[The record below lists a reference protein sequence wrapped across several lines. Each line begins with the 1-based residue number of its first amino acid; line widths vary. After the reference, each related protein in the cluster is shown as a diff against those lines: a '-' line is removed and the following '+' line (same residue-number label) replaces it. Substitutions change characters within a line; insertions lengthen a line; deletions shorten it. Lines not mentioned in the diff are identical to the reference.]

1 MALEEINVSII
12 PADGTGE
19 EHIIDQVPISP
30 GDTAADIIE
39 MLGRSP
45 DDFFLAPLNGRAFQK
60 TDVVYPR
67 VANGDML
74 AITPDM
80 EAGLFGTGSKKEAG
94 AEAPVSA
101 KRAASGVNML
111 GRVFAHQKGWEEKP
125 IGVFHGVL
133 ATPFGPLKAR
143 ISCFSGG
150 KVRNI
155 EIHNP
160 PREIWQAKH
169 PHKVCFLA
177 RGENWYELHMIDAP
191 RTVDEAIL
199 NAERTINEAYLI
211 LHGGDQAP
219 RFRAQIEAKAIE
231 AYSRHS
237 RRPATPIRNGQIRDA
252 NIADPEIDRILR
264 EADAKLTLGDIFR
277 WGRD

>member
-1 MALEEINVSII
+1 MALEERNVSII

-60 TDVVYPR
+60 TDVVWPR

-74 AITPDM
+74 GITPAM
-80 EAGLFGTGSKKEAG
+80 EAGAGLGLLGTGRKGAG
-94 AEAPVSA
+94 ASAPVSA
-101 KRAASGVNML
+101 KRPAPASGVTVP
-111 GRVFAHQKGWEEKP
+111 GQVFAHQKGWEEKP

-143 ISCFSGG
+143 IRFSGA
-150 KVRNI
+150 KLRNI

-160 PREIWQAKH
+160 PREIWQARH
-169 PHKVCFLA
+169 PHKVCFFA
-177 RGENWYELHMIDAP
+177 RGENWYELHMVDAP

-199 NAERTINEAYLI
+199 NAERTVNEAYLI

-264 EADAKLTLGDIFR
+264 EADA
-277 WGRD
+277 